1 MFEMT
6 VEWAGLEDI
15 PLDCLILPRMYNN
28 IWSDIILQEL
38 ARIIIFM
45 YDTRYHLEFFNFLA
59 KKSGMALDEDNLSKK
74 ARTFGLWSPF
84 SDKSG
89 VRRDQYGW

>member
-1 MFEMT
+1 
-6 VEWAGLEDI
+6 
-15 PLDCLILPRMYNN
+15 MYNN

-74 ARTFGLWSPF
+74 ARTFGL
-84 SDKSG
+84 
-89 VRRDQYGW
+89 